1 MTTQPHRQK
10 SEPAQGLQDY
20 LAAFR
25 RRRTLFILAGGVLLG
40 LSLAVAVLGPATYKS
55 RATILIEEQEIPS
68 ELVHSTITSYA
79 DQRIETIKQQ
89 VMSRTTLWKVVEQY
103 NLYADLRRT
112 NAAEEVVQRFV
123 KDIAV
128 EVISA
133 DVVNKR
139 TQHPTKA
146 TIAFTVAYQ
155 SKSPDVA
162 QKIANELTSLFLGQN
177 LKSRERQ
184 AQEATSFLQ
193 EEAENLSKHIGEV
206 DEKIAK
212 FKHRASGALPELM
225 PLNLQLMN
233 QSDRELSDIDQ
244 QIRALEERKNYLEG
258 ELATIKPNT
267 PIMSVT
273 GERILDS
280 SERLRS
286 LRAQYAGA
294 SANMSPDHP
303 DIRKMKQEIEALEK
317 DTGQPPEVEE
327 ASKQLIDARASLA
340 TASERLGSEHPD
352 VIQARRTIEALEREV
367 QQLGSVPPRKPM
379 LRPENPSYINLQAQ
393 LNSAT
398 SSLKSLQKTREAVK
412 RRFQD
417 YAARLEKTPE
427 MEPDYHSLTRD
438 RDTSGQKYQDIRSR
452 LLEAKVSEGLE
463 VQRKGERFSLIDPPR
478 LPETPDKPNR
488 PAIMIL
494 GFILALAGGIGSGAA
509 AEALDNS
516 IRTPEQL
523 ARLTQSFPLAVI
535 PFMPNER
542 DLSRAVKRR
551 LLIRGAGV
559 GALVTIIALLH
570 VFVMPLDELWFAALR
585 RFWVEWVLSI
595 FEG

>member
-1 MTTQPHRQK
+1 MTTTTQLHSQESEPVQSLQAIVAIFHRQ
-10 SEPAQGLQDY
+10 
-20 LAAFR
+20 
-25 RRRTLFILAGGVLLG
+25 RTLIVLAGGILLG
-40 LSLAVAVLGPATYKS
+40 LSLAAAFLWPATYKS
-55 RATILIEEQEIPS
+55 MATILIEEQEIPS

-103 NLYADLRRT
+103 NLYPDLRRT
-112 NAAEEVVQRFV
+112 NSAEEVVSRFTR
-123 KDIAV
+123 DIAV

-133 DVVNKR
+133 DVVDKR

-155 SKSPDVA
+155 SNSPDLA
-162 QKIANELTSLFLGQN
+162 QKVANELTSLFLGQN

-193 EEAENLSKHIGEV
+193 QEAENLSKHIGEV
-206 DEKIAK
+206 DEKIAT

-225 PLNLQLMN
+225 PLNLQLMS
-233 QSDRELSDIDQ
+233 QSDRELMDIDQ
-244 QIRALEERKNYLEG
+244 QIRTLEERKNYLEG

-280 SERLRS
+280 AERLRS
-286 LRAQYAGA
+286 LRAEYAGA
-294 SANMSPDHP
+294 SANRSPDHP
-303 DIRKMKQEIEALEK
+303 DIMKMKQEIEALEK
-317 DTGQPPEVEE
+317 ETGLPPEIEE
-327 ASKQLIDARASLA
+327 ATKQLIDARATMA
-340 TASERLGSEHPD
+340 TVSERLGKDHPD
-352 VIQARRTIEALEREV
+352 VVRARRTIEALEQEV
-367 QQLGSVPPRKPM
+367 RQLGSVPLRKPM
-379 LRPENPSYINLQAQ
+379 VRPENPSYINLQAQ

-398 SSLKSLQKTREAVK
+398 ASLNALRTTRMTVK
-412 RRFQD
+412 RRLQD
-417 YAARLEKTPE
+417 YAARLERTPE
-427 MEPDYHSLTRD
+427 MEPDYLFLTRD

-463 VQRKGERFSLIDPPR
+463 VQRKGERFSLIDPPS
-478 LPETPDKPNR
+478 LPEKPEKPNR
-488 PAIMIL
+488 PAIVLL

-509 AEALDNS
+509 AESLDHS

-523 ARLTQSFPLAVI
+523 ARLTQLSPLAVI
-535 PFMPNER
+535 PFMPNEQ

-551 LLIRGAGV
+551 RILKGAGV
-559 GALVTIIALLH
+559 GALVMILALLH
-570 VFVMPLDELWFAALR
+570 LFVMPLDVLWFAALR
-585 RFWVEWVLSI
+585 RIGVE
-595 FEG
+595 

>member
-1 MTTQPHRQK
+1 MATTTQLHSQE
-10 SEPAQGLQDY
+10 SEPVLSLQ
-20 LAAFR
+20 AIVAIFH
-25 RRRTLFILAGGVLLG
+25 RRRTLIVLAGGILLG
-40 LSLAVAVLGPATYKS
+40 LSLAAAFLWPATYKS
-55 RATILIEEQEIPS
+55 MATILIEEQEIPS

-103 NLYADLRRT
+103 NLYPDLRRT
-112 NAAEEVVQRFV
+112 NSAEEVVSRFT

-133 DVVNKR
+133 DVVDKR

-155 SKSPDVA
+155 SNSPDLA
-162 QKIANELTSLFLGQN
+162 QKVANELTSLFLGQN

-193 EEAENLSKHIGEV
+193 QEAENLSKHIGEV
-206 DEKIAK
+206 DEKIAT

-225 PLNLQLMN
+225 PLNLQLMS
-233 QSDRELSDIDQ
+233 QSDRELMDIDQ
-244 QIRALEERKNYLEG
+244 QIRTLEERKNYLEG

-280 SERLRS
+280 AERLRS
-286 LRAQYAGA
+286 LRAEYAGA
-294 SANMSPDHP
+294 SANRSPDHP
-303 DIRKMKQEIEALEK
+303 DIMKMKQEIEALEK
-317 DTGQPPEVEE
+317 ETGLPPEIEE
-327 ASKQLIDARASLA
+327 ATKQLIDARAAMA
-340 TASERLGSEHPD
+340 TVSERLGKDHPD
-352 VIQARRTIEALEREV
+352 VVRARRTIEALEQEV
-367 QQLGSVPPRKPM
+367 RQLGSVPLRKPM
-379 LRPENPSYINLQAQ
+379 LRPENPAYINLQAQ

-398 SSLKSLQKTREAVK
+398 SSLNALRATRTAVK
-412 RRFQD
+412 RRLQD
-417 YAARLEKTPE
+417 YAARLERTPE
-427 MEPDYHSLTRD
+427 MEPDYLFLTRD

-463 VQRKGERFSLIDPPR
+463 VQRKGERFSLIDPPS
-478 LPETPDKPNR
+478 LPEKPEKPNR
-488 PAIMIL
+488 PAIVLL

-509 AEALDNS
+509 AESLDHS

-523 ARLTQSFPLAVI
+523 ARLTQLSPLAVI
-535 PFMPNER
+535 PFMPNEQ

-551 LLIRGAGV
+551 RLLKGAGV
-559 GALVTIIALLH
+559 GALVAILALLH
-570 VFVMPLDELWFAALR
+570 MFVMPLDVLWFAALR
-585 RFWVEWVLSI
+585 RFGVE
-595 FEG
+595 

>member
-1 MTTQPHRQK
+1 MTTQQHSQN

-20 LAAFR
+20 LAMFH
-25 RRRTLFILAGGVLLG
+25 RRRTLIVLAGGVLLG
-40 LSLAVAVLGPATYKS
+40 LSLAAAFLWPATYKS
-55 RATILIEEQEIPS
+55 MATILIEEQEIPS

-103 NLYADLRRT
+103 NLYSDLRRT
-112 NAAEEVVQRFV
+112 NPVEEVVKRFT
-123 KDIAV
+123 KDIDV

-133 DVVNKR
+133 DVVDKR
-139 TQHPTKA
+139 TQHATKA

-155 SKSPDVA
+155 SNSPDLA
-162 QKIANELTSLFLGQN
+162 QKVANELTSLFLGQN

-193 EEAENLSKHIGEV
+193 QEAENLSKHIGEV
-206 DEKIAK
+206 DEKIAT

-233 QSDRELSDIDQ
+233 QSDRELMDIDQ
-244 QIRALEERKNYLEG
+244 QIRSLEERKNYLEG

-280 SERLRS
+280 AERLRG
-286 LRAQYAGA
+286 LRAEYAGA
-294 SANMSPDHP
+294 SANRSPDHP
-303 DIRKMKQEIEALEK
+303 DIMKMKQEIEALEK
-317 DTGQPPEVEE
+317 ETGLPPEIEE
-327 ASKQLIDARASLA
+327 ASKQLIDARATMA
-340 TASERLGSEHPD
+340 TASKRLGKDHPD
-352 VIQARRTIEALEREV
+352 VVQARRTIEALEQEV
-367 QQLGSVPPRKPM
+367 RQLSSVPLRKSSV
-379 LRPENPSYINLQAQ
+379 RPENPAYINLQAQ

-398 SSLKSLQKTREAVK
+398 ASLGALQATRTAVK
-412 RRFQD
+412 RRLQD
-417 YAARLEKTPE
+417 YATRLERTPE
-427 MEPDYHSLTRD
+427 MEPDYLFLTRD

-452 LLEAKVSEGLE
+452 LLEARVSEGLE
-463 VQRKGERFSLIDPPR
+463 VQRKGERFSLIDPPS
-478 LPETPDKPNR
+478 LPEKPDKPNR
-488 PAIMIL
+488 PAIVLL

-509 AEALDNS
+509 AESLDHS

-523 ARLTQSFPLAVI
+523 VRLTQLSPLAVI
-535 PFMPNER
+535 PFMPNEQ

-551 LLIRGAGV
+551 RLLKGVGV
-559 GALVTIIALLH
+559 GALVGILALLH
-570 VFVMPLDELWFAALR
+570 VFVVPLDVLWFAALR
-585 RFWVEWVLSI
+585 RFGVE
-595 FEG
+595 